1 MVYYEPGSEG
11 RKAQEAEAK
20 RRRESGEY
28 GYTKSGQEY
37 VKGQLLLGFAKGTTE
52 AEARRIVESRGGTL
66 DKWFGASGGGAIT
79 INNPSG
85 NIEEDIKKFS
95 AGPSVRYAERNSTV
109 SLMGGPVGHQQQQP
123 KTEDRPGDPV
133 PMPGPG
139 TGPQIGRDPSQ
150 PVPMPG
156 IPWEPPKNT
165 QYIGGGR
172 LKDKHGRPIINPDYD
187 PAKDADGNPLPN
199 SRYIRG
205 PGGWIDNGRMIP
217 NPDYDPTKNA
227 QGITPDTRQ
236 PQPGAPPNPSVSPEE
251 IEKAKQDKQN
261 YYDERQN
268 IGAPPE
274 PTPEPTPE
282 PEPEP
287 EPLPDQ
293 PAGAG
298 EGYRHQEQNR
308 FENSQRLQSF
318 RDRLKVVKEQW
329 NNQET
334 SRENP
339 GDMKLFREMAQLEA
353 QIKQHEDFL
362 RQTPSSA
369 VDPAPAPAPAQQQ
382 PQQTH
387 QQQQQQA
394 FQQQQSHLPAG
405 LTHQDWAAQGFAD
418 IGLPDRGLPGSQPS
432 MMDLWGGGGQQAPT
446 QQWGGQQGWQMQ
458 QQGQTFRDPI
468 TGRTL
473 DRRTAQPVAL
483 DRLQGGEGIGFDE
496 IPDNIRHSPEMLA
509 YRDRHGSSINK
520 WTRFTDDDIYRIMR
534 DYGPEGKWRERTKA
548 SQQRGGEREWQR
560 HDKAR
565 VTSGMSLRERD
576 RYDQYL
582 KQLKSGQ
589 SQQRWG
595 GWQDAG
601 GQQGWGGSQ
610 PSLTNIWQQQG
621 GGQMA
626 QQGGF
631 AGQQQPGQQ
640 SPGGGAPGMSYPGGP
655 GGMQPG
661 QRIQPHDQWGGFPGV
676 TMPGWA
682 TLPDSNLV
690 GQPQQPLD
698 PGFGTGQPGQN
709 VPGAGVIPGLPPVA
723 PIPGAAPELGQYGQE
738 VTEAATSKLQQA
750 PQSGVPSGSP
760 VVYPSSQ
767 PIAPTTRQGG
777 GNRRGGGGATPF
789 SYGVK
794 VR

>member
-11 RKAQEAEAK
+11 AK
-20 RRRESGEY
+20 RQ
-28 GYTKSGQEY
+28 QEQWAGDH

-66 DKWFGASGGGAIT
+66 DKWYGASGGGLIK
-79 INNPSG
+79 INNPSE

-95 AGPSVRYAERNSTV
+95 AGPSVRYAERNARV
-109 SLMGGPVGHQQQQP
+109 YPFGGPVGQQQQP

-165 QYIGGGR
+165 QYLGGGR

-187 PAKDADGNPLPN
+187 PAKDADGNALPN
-199 SRYIRG
+199 SRMVRG
-205 PGGWIDNGRMIP
+205 PDGNIIP
-217 NPDYDPTKNA
+217 RPDYDPNKNA
-227 QGITPDTRQ
+227 KGITPYIP

-251 IEKAKQDKQN
+251 IEKAKQDKQKH
-261 YYDERQN
+261 YDERKN

-274 PTPEPTPE
+274 PTPEPT

-369 VDPAPAPAPAQQQ
+369 VDPAPAPAPAPAQQQ

-418 IGLPDRGLPGSQPS
+418 IGLPDRGFPGSQPS

-473 DRRTAQPVAL
+473 DRRTAQPVDPREAP
-483 DRLQGGEGIGFDE
+483 RGEGIGFDE
-496 IPDNIRHSPEMLA
+496 IPDNIRHSPQMLA
-509 YRDRHGSSINK
+509 YRDQHASVNK

-548 SQQRGGEREWQR
+548 SLQRGGEREWQR

-626 QQGGF
+626 QLGGF

-655 GGMQPG
+655 GGIHPG
-661 QRIQPHDQWGGFPGV
+661 GGQWGGFPGAQ
-676 TMPGWA
+676 MPPWA